1 MALITGIMLPYLNF
15 EEKFDYLAFHSWM
28 TVHWTDSLVYA
39 VVYVVLVVGGVKYMM
54 KREKCDLRKPLI
66 CWSSLLAMFSILG
79 MMRTVPELYH
89 GWTQHGFT
97 HTICNPSYLFES
109 PTSFWVAAFT
119 VSKVFELFDTAFIVF
134 RKQHLSFLHWFH
146 HATVMVYCWYTY
158 IEPNAAGRWFMTMNF
173 TVHSI
178 MYSYYVLKA
187 ARFYVPKFVSVLIT
201 SLQLVQMMM
210 GIFINAKNYLL
221 KSSGH
226 ECHQTY
232 DNMFYA
238 MLMYLAYFLLF
249 ANFFYSSYI
258 KKPALKSSG
267 DSSSHRVK
275 KVE

>member
-1 MALITGIMLPYLNF
+1 MLPYLNF

-39 VVYVVLVVGGVKYMM
+39 FVYVVLVFGGVKYMM

-79 MMRTVPELYH
+79 MIRTVPELYH
-89 GWTQHGFT
+89 GWMQHDFT
-97 HTICNPSYLFES
+97 HTTCNPSYLFES

-187 ARFYVPKFVSVLIT
+187 ARFCVPKFVSVLIT

-249 ANFFYSSYI
+249 ANFFYTSYI
-258 KKPALKSSG
+258 KKPTSKSSG

-275 KVE
+275 KVD